1 MKQISPEMKRAVYET
16 IKSQG
21 NFYGKYAEG
30 YYADDDLNI
39 VNFLKLIWDLPA
51 MKSDDSRFRNAEADA
66 TQHLINNDDWD
77 TDYIFEKGLISWLEI
92 KSILSNL
99 LNWLFRLMFDMIKMR
114 LKTM

>member
-39 VNFLKLIWDLPA
+39 
-51 MKSDDSRFRNAEADA
+51 
-66 TQHLINNDDWD
+66 
-77 TDYIFEKGLISWLEI
+77 
-92 KSILSNL
+92 
-99 LNWLFRLMFDMIKMR
+99 
-114 LKTM
+114 

>member
-39 VNFLKLIWDLPA
+39 VNFLKLIWVTVYF
-51 MKSDDSRFRNAEADA
+51 S
-66 TQHLINNDDWD
+66 
-77 TDYIFEKGLISWLEI
+77 ISFT
-92 KSILSNL
+92 K
-99 LNWLFRLMFDMIKMR
+99 K
-114 LKTM
+114 